1 MKPTVETRITALE
14 AANRRYRVAFTCVA
28 VISACV
34 CAMAAKA
41 PLDQLL
47 EAKGIKTEKL
57 TIIGPD
63 GKTYAEFG
71 IVKKDLVLV
80 LYDADGK
87 PRLLMGTDP
96 GPGRAEIGLKI
107 LDSDGKEVFFSGQR
121 IDGRCE
127 ISGVPPAEK
136 QLIEGLR

>member
-1 MKPTVETRITALE
+1 MNPTVEERITALE
-14 AANRRYRVAFTCVA
+14 AANRRYRVTFYSVA
-28 VISACV
+28 VVGVCV

-41 PLDQLL
+41 PLAELL
-47 EAKGIKTEKL
+47 EAKQIKTEKL
-57 TIIGPD
+57 TIAGPD

-71 IVKKDLVLV
+71 IVQTDRALVF
-80 LYDADGK
+80 YDADGK

-127 ISGVPPAEK
+127 VSGLPPAEK
-136 QLIEGLR
+136 QRIEGLR